1 VQALNKLTGEI
12 RVGVNE
18 VKMVDSRDTWMCTW
32 LTLPMSPADI
42 ASFISNQPR
51 HRGSSVS
58 GVSSD
63 GSERAPARGGRQQ

>member
-18 VKMVDSRDTWMCTW
+18 VKIVDSRDTWTCTW
-32 LTLPMSPADI
+32 LPLPMSPAGI

-51 HRGSSVS
+51 RLGSSVF

-63 GSERAPARGGRQQ
+63 ASERAPAR